1 MSSHLA
7 GMRED
12 RAPSWSAFA
21 ARRASGSCPL
31 VGCRRRRERQRPED
45 CRAATTQLRSFG
57 GSGRLLA
64 RRART
69 RWPPWEVV
77 LTPGPFAA
85 GFANGIPALD
95 NPTLVCRRR
104 IPPIRL
110 LSFGELAFG
119 DLNQLV
125 IGLHDRIV
133 RMRHF
138 EAAMTLGTERAH
150 VKPGFRQES
159 HRGVDAM
166 MGHQTASASVHR
178 PAHRGQNTCSSR
190 RALMSC
196 SCLDRSPNTTLGP
209 GPHRG
214 QPRVRM
220 QRVSH
225 PAAAP
230 ADTGAENRLRRNRI
244 FSWRPDRLGD
254 GLGLD
259 WRRVLRGQRLVRRI
273 GEHRWLRLFLGRRI
287 VGHNPRLRTHRH
299 LLRRRLTR
307 TIGRSDRRRRPS
319 QSFHAWSLPAHR
331 DRELHRHWGPCSRFT
346 PRLPRRR
353 RWPSIPAAQ
362 EIEEAQAE
370 TARRIDRTVGAIAR
384 GAVSETEV
392 LAVAELPQ
400 IAVLE
405 TIVRVARKRDDC
417 AGLVAA
423 RALLVTAHAEP

>member
-45 CRAATTQLRSFG
+45 CRAATRQLRSFG

-259 WRRVLRGQRLVRRI
+259 WRRVLRGQRLVGRI

-287 VGHNPRLRTHRH
+287 VGHNPRLRPTGISCGGGSPG
-299 LLRRRLTR
+299 LLGGVIGAGVPRKASMPGPYPLTAIANFMD
-307 TIGRSDRRRRPS
+307 IGGRAPDS
-319 QSFHAWSLPAHR
+319 HR
-331 DRELHRHWGPCSRFT
+331 DSPVAADGRAS
-346 PRLPRRR
+346 PRRR
-353 RWPSIPAAQ
+353 RS
-362 EIEEAQAE
+362 
-370 TARRIDRTVGAIAR
+370 RRRRLRPHAGSIAR
-384 GAVSETEV
+384 SAPS
-392 LAVAELPQ
+392 
-400 IAVLE
+400 
-405 TIVRVARKRDDC
+405 R
-417 AGLVAA
+417 AA
-423 RALLVTAHAEP
+423 RFPRRRFSLSLSCRRSPS